1 MAKEITDFGEKIGGA
16 RKDLIEF
23 RKNGGFS
30 VNDIKDWSDVDREKY
45 ITKKEVFLVPDF
57 QKMVDEQG
65 YDREAAFYIKKVR
78 DALPAQPCLDF
89 AKMAYYRS
97 GNNEDVLKSE
107 ISKAQEQYIT
117 ALNAIKEK
125 LMAVKEKSDIRNCG
139 NDLFK
144 AFKHDDIEVV
154 RCFNQ
159 KAFNKTLNTAMM
171 SSWKFERE
179 FKKAEFLFSPDEQLM
194 KDIAILKY
202 NGENVKR
209 EADRFN
215 GHEYIS
221 IKNGGSTYFLYREE
235 EQFQD
240 MNNWKAD
247 TYFARRE
254 NVSTKSIIGNNFA
267 TPEEAKAFA
276 LEYMKAVKEKE
287 TQKNG
292 GTTAKKTKL
301 TPPQLAHIER
311 IGEDFRDGYNVNGE
325 DMMKTF
331 GFRGGEFGNWENQI
345 DRQANLNMSFE
356 AFKDLSKALDMSDKD
371 VSLGGNLAIAYGAR
385 GRGNALAHFEAGAN
399 VINLTKMR
407 GAGSLGHEWGHA
419 LDFYI
424 ARKTGLSTVFATD
437 ARNAITEDIVKAMKF
452 TTLPDGNVTYTQYYK
467 DAQKIDTL
475 HSKSDKGYW
484 QSNVE
489 LFARAFAT
497 YIMDKLSPDR
507 SDYLCGH
514 AEFAPV
520 YYEDNL
526 YYTYP
531 RGEER
536 IAINKAFDKLF
547 EELRE
552 RGLINE
558 RQPENEHKLIHQ
570 QDGVDINKYQENKE
584 KITEAF
590 KNNDT
595 PEITD
600 WSQLSFDFEET
611 SAESVEKSAEQTESI
626 EQEIIEQPTESVEA
640 ETESRQNSFQ
650 SSVVALLNEAVNDN
664 FPEMDDNARERIQEM
679 IKNTALQLS
688 LAVNDELNNDKIAEF
703 ARTAYSPI
711 SFENVPV
718 QDVDGMEYNVE
729 LTGKDFYE
737 ALGRAVEHSEDLK
750 YLVDKAGGVTAFR
763 TNENTSIGFSA
774 VKDDFIEDEIYFS
787 CEVNSNK
794 TTLSVPI
801 PLDIDETKALIDKIN
816 EQEEKTVKIEKKR
829 TAAERD
835 I

>member
-16 RKDLIEF
+16 RKDIAEF

-30 VNDIKDWSDVDREKY
+30 VDVVKEWSDADREKY
-45 ITKKEVFLVPDF
+45 ITKKEVFPVPDF
-57 QKMVDEQG
+57 QKMYDEQD
-65 YDREAAFYIKKVR
+65 YDREALFYIKKVR
-78 DALPAQPCLDF
+78 DALPAQPCYDF
-89 AKMAYYRS
+89 AKAVYRRS
-97 GNNEDVLKSE
+97 GNNDDMLKTE
-107 ISKAQEQYIT
+107 IALAQEQYIT
-117 ALNAIKEK
+117 ALNTIQEK
-125 LMAVKEKSDIRNCG
+125 LMAVESMFDIKQCG
-139 NDLFK
+139 EELYQ
-144 AFKHDDIEVV
+144 AFLHDDIEVT

-159 KAFNKTLNTAMM
+159 TALNKTVRAATM
-171 SSWKFERE
+171 SSYKLNNDL
-179 FKKAEFLFSPDEQLM
+179 KKAEFLYSPEEALL
-194 KDIAILKY
+194 KSIEILKY

-209 EADRFN
+209 EIN
-215 GHEYIS
+215 GLYGEDYMT
-221 IKNGGSTYFLYREE
+221 IKQSGSTYYLYREDE
-235 EQFQD
+235 KIKD
-240 MNNWKAD
+240 MDKWKTD
-247 TYFARRE
+247 TYFVRRE
-254 NVSTKSIIGNNFA
+254 HIYSNAIIGINFN
-267 TPEEAKAFA
+267 TFEEAKAFA
-276 LEYMKAVKEKE
+276 LEYMKDVNEKQAIQKKNNDKER
-287 TQKNG
+287 
-292 GTTAKKTKL
+292 KTRL
-301 TPPQLAHIER
+301 TPPELAHITR
-311 IGEDFRDGYNVNGE
+311 IGEDFRDGHNVSGD

-331 GFRGGEFGNWENQI
+331 EFRGGEFGNWENQI

-385 GRGNALAHFEAGAN
+385 GRGNALAHYEAGAN
-399 VINLTKMR
+399 VINLTKIR

-419 LDFYI
+419 LDAYI
-424 ARKTGLSTVFATD
+424 ARETGVASVYATD
-437 ARNAITEDIVKAMKF
+437 SRNAITEDVVKAMKY
-452 TTLPDGNVTYTQYYK
+452 TTNSDGMTVKTQYFQ
-467 DAQKIDTL
+467 DAIKIDLL

-489 LFARAFAT
+489 LFARAFST
-497 YIMDKLSPDR
+497 YVMDKLSPNR

-520 YYEDNL
+520 YFEDNL

-536 IAINKAFDKLF
+536 IAINNAFDKLF
-547 EELRE
+547 EELKE

-570 QDGVDINKYQENKE
+570 QDGVDINKQQENKE
-584 KITEAF
+584 QITEAL
-590 KNNDT
+590 KNNDS

-600 WSQLSFDFEET
+600 WSQLSFDFDET
-611 SAESVEKSAEQTESI
+611 SAESVEPVEQTESI
-626 EQEIIEQPTESVEA
+626 EQETIEQPNESIEA

-664 FPEMDDNARERIQEM
+664 FPEMDENARERIQEM

-718 QDVDGMEYNVE
+718 QDIDGMEYNVG
-729 LTGKDFYE
+729 LAGKDFYE
-737 ALGRAVEHSEDLK
+737 ALGRAVEYSEDLK
-750 YLVDKAGGVTAFR
+750 HLVDKAGGVTAFR
-763 TNENTSIGFSA
+763 TNENNSIGFSA

-794 TTLSVPI
+794 TTLSIPI
-801 PLDIDETKALIDKIN
+801 PLDIDETKALIGKID
-816 EQEEKTVKIEKKR
+816 ELEEKTINPEKKR
-829 TAAERD
+829 IAAERD